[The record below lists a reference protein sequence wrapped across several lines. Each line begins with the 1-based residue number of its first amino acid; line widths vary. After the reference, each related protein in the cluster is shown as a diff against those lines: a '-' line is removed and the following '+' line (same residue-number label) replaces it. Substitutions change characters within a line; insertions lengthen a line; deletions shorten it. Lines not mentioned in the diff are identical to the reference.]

1 MSGKRREACELADI
15 YEEEEDLEK
24 NTILKK
30 QGDVNFYLTYLPSD
44 EWAVW
49 NDAEDSMRVF
59 RDKTK
64 AIKFLERRI

>member
-30 QGDVNFYLTYLPSD
+30 QGDVNFYLTHLPSD

-59 RDKTK
+59 RDKIK